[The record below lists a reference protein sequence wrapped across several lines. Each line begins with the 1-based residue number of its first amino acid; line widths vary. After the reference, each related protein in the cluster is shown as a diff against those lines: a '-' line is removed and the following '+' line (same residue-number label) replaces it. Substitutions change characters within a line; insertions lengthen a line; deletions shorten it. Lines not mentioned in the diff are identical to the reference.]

1 MKETFPKSS
10 VMIMADMVGYADG
23 GVVSKQVLKNDA
35 GNITLFS
42 FDEGQGLSE
51 HTAPFDALVQ
61 NLEGEVEIV
70 LAGQPLRLKRGVGYY
85 AGRNETLP
93 ACGHPLQDVADY
105 DKRLT
110 DLRRCRSHP
119 FSYPE
124 RAGYEKGRLCFGGL
138 DRMEMV
144 NENRRV
150 R

>member
-51 HTAPFDALVQ
+51 HTAPFDALLQ

-70 LAGQPLRLKRGVGYY
+70 LAGQPLRLKRGESVIMP
-85 AGRNETLP
+85 AGVKHSLRAVTRFKML
-93 ACGHPLQDVADY
+93 
-105 DKRLT
+105 LT
-110 DLRRCRSHP
+110 MIRD
-119 FSYPE
+119 
-124 RAGYEKGRLCFGGL
+124 
-138 DRMEMV
+138 
-144 NENRRV
+144 
-150 R
+150 